1 MKRLQ
6 SLCNFLAGMF
16 SSSAASF
23 FTLAVIWRNVY
34 FVIPGI
40 VMAILCGIIVY
51 NTTKAEKEEEVNKEE
66 KWTFQAEEIVIKHYV
81 LCIFL

>member
-1 MKRLQ
+1 MKRLK

-23 FTLAVIWRNVY
+23 FTLAVIWRSIR
-34 FVIPGI
+34 FIIPGI
-40 VMAILCGIIVY
+40 VMAILYGIIVY

-66 KWTFQAEEIVIKHYV
+66 K
-81 LCIFL
+81 